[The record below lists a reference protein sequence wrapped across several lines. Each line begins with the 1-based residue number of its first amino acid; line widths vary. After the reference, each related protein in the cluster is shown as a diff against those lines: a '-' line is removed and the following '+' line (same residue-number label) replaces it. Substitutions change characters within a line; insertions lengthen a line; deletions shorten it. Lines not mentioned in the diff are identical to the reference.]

1 MGPAGSN
8 DVSLPGMNS
17 TITTP
22 KLADNGSNWVDYKTK
37 VLIAMGSRGL
47 MGHIEGRA
55 QKPKPY
61 TLVND
66 QAVLADGKTPA
77 NEDQL
82 EAREKRIEDFDT
94 KQYLARYIIINS
106 VSLRMAQNI
115 GKLKSAKDMWDAVV
129 KDSEGKPCYTR

>member
-66 QAVLADGKTPA
+66 QAVLTDGKTPA

-82 EAREKRIEDFDT
+82 EAREKCIEDFDT
-94 KQYLARYIIINS
+94 KQYLA
-106 VSLRMAQNI
+106 
-115 GKLKSAKDMWDAVV
+115 
-129 KDSEGKPCYTR
+129 